1 MSIHVPHPSELPAAV
16 GRTAVGDWYRID
28 QERIAAF
35 AEATEDRQWI
45 HLDADRAASGPFGE
59 TIAHGYLTLSLLPHL
74 TAGLLDVAGL
84 AMAVNYGLDTVRFL
98 QPVRAGARV
107 RARTEIVAVA
117 PAPQGFR
124 VSART
129 TVEIEGTDKPA
140 LVAETI
146 ALLVP
151 A

>member
-1 MSIHVPHPSELPAAV
+1 MSIVLDSPADLPAAV
-16 GRTAVGDWYRID
+16 GRRATGDWLRID
-28 QERIAAF
+28 QDRIDAF

-45 HLDADRAASGPFGE
+45 HVDADRAASGPFGG

-74 TAGLLDVAGL
+74 TAGLLEVAGL
-84 AMAVNYGLDTVRFL
+84 AMAVNYGLDGVRFL

-107 RARTEIVAVA
+107 RATTEIVAVA

-129 TVEIEGTDKPA
+129 TVEVEGSDKPA